1 MTAATPD
8 FDTLQIGAELPGFE
22 RTTGFAHWN
31 RYAAVNDEFIDVH
44 MDREAARAAGQRDV
58 FGMGN
63 LRIAYL
69 HALLHDWLGGR
80 GDVAEF
86 ALQFRALNL
95 LGDTLR
101 AWARVAG
108 KERSAGNDQLT
119 AFDTGLF
126 AIRAILKVRVEVE
139 QECVSLHIPQSNPC
153 CAQRVWH
160 APVAGANI
168 RGATE
173 PELTRRD

>member
-1 MTAATPD
+1 MNPEPD
-8 FDTLQIGAELPGFE
+8 FDTLQVGAELPSFE

-44 MDREAARAAGQRDV
+44 MDREAARAAGQPDI

-95 LGDTLR
+95 LGDALYNR
-101 AWARVAG
+101 ILGDVKAGDQLLFVAG
-108 KERSAGNDQLT
+108 RGLYSFKGTDYRNSGRFERIQLVQAERT
-119 AFDTGLF
+119 IALR
-126 AIRAILKVRVEVE
+126 RA
-139 QECVSLHIPQSNPC
+139 SP
-153 CAQRVWH
+153 
-160 APVAGANI
+160 
-168 RGATE
+168 
-173 PELTRRD
+173 